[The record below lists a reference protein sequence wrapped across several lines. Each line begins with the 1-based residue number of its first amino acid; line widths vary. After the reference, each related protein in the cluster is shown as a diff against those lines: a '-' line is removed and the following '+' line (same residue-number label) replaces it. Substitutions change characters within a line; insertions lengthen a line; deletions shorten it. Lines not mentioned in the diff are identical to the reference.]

1 MPIFGSTKEKAA
13 TAAVGESRASGGAPP
28 KPGRDFNEVVST
40 TKVRRRRSYWIVG
53 VALMA
58 VAIVGAVFLV
68 DAMRATS
75 TILVLARDVPQ
86 GETITADDLK
96 TAEVNSDSTIA
107 TVAAVDKGRIVGQ
120 SAAIPLQIGS
130 ALNPSSVTSAVIPSG
145 ENTLVGITVTVGKL
159 PAEPLLAGDNVRIV
173 DTPRDQDDS
182 PVQGPVVANA
192 QVVSVREIPE
202 TGQTTVDVLVKK
214 DEASWIAAR
223 AATNRVAIVLD
234 SRER

>member
-1 MPIFGSTKEKAA
+1 MAMFGNLKEK
-13 TAAVGESRASGGAPP
+13 TSTVAVGETRTAKEVSP
-28 KPGRDFNEVVST
+28 KPGHDFTEVVST
-40 TKVRRRRSYWIVG
+40 TKVRRRRSYWIAG

-68 DAMRATS
+68 NAMRATS

-86 GETITADDLK
+86 GETITTDDLK
-96 TAEVNSDSTIA
+96 TAEVNSDATIA
-107 TVAAVDKGRIVGQ
+107 TVPATDKASVVGQ
-120 SAAIPLQIGS
+120 SAAVPLLSGS
-130 ALNPSSVTSAVIPSG
+130 ALNPSSVTNAVIPSG
-145 ENTLVGITVTVGKL
+145 DNTLVGITVAIGKL

-182 PVQGPVVANA
+182 PVQGPVTANA
-192 QVVSVREIPE
+192 QVVAVKEIPE
-202 TGQTTVDVLVKK
+202 TGQTTVDVLVKNG
-214 DEASWIAAR
+214 EASWIAAR

>member
-13 TAAVGESRASGGAPP
+13 TAVAGESRLSGGAPS
-28 KPGRDFNEVVST
+28 KPGHDFNEVVST

-86 GETITADDLK
+86 GQIITSDDLK
-96 TAEVNSDSTIA
+96 TAEMNSDSTIA
-107 TVAAVDKGRIVGQ
+107 TVAAADKGRVVGQ
-120 SAAIPLQIGS
+120 SAAVPLQGGS
-130 ALNPSSVTSAVIPSG
+130 ALNPSSVTNAVIPSG
-145 ENTLVGITVTVGKL
+145 DNTLVGITVTIGKL

-192 QVVSVREIPE
+192 QVVSVKEIPE